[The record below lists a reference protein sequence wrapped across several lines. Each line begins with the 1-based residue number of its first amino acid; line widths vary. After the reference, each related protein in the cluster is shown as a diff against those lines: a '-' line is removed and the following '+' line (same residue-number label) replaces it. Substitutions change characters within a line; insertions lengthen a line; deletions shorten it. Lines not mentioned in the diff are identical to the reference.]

1 MPTHQRHH
9 GDNGN
14 HIPLLYRSLSTRR
27 ASYPKYIMLKNGDT
41 PIPIKQQNLGN
52 DNCYAHVLSGHAVT
66 LLPMVDDIADA
77 LYWSQGIFSPPLLRY
92 THSVI
97 VKNLLRVCIVDEEHI
112 HPFEAHLKLR
122 MIAIHVLFNTHW
134 NELPVLAIRS
144 YVELHWGQEISSVG
158 FKRALLQAAIDLNH
172 LKT

>member
-14 HIPLLYRSLSTRR
+14 HHIPLLYRSLSTRR

-41 PIPIKQQNLGN
+41 PIPIKQHYLGN
-52 DNCYAHVLSGHAVT
+52 DNCSTLVLSGHAVT
-66 LLPMVDDIADA
+66 LPPMVDDIADA
-77 LYWSQGIFSPPLLRY
+77 LYWLQGIFSPPLLRC

-97 VKNLLRVCIVDEEHI
+97 AKILMRVCIVDEEHI
-112 HPFEAHLKLR
+112 HPFEAHFQLG

-134 NELPVLAIRS
+134 NELPRSAIRS
-144 YVELHWGQEISSVG
+144 YIELRWGQEISSVG
-158 FKRALLQAAIDLNH
+158 FKRVLLQADIDLND
-172 LKT
+172 L

>member
-1 MPTHQRHH
+1 
-9 GDNGN
+9 
-14 HIPLLYRSLSTRR
+14 
-27 ASYPKYIMLKNGDT
+27 MLKNGDT
-41 PIPIKQQNLGN
+41 PIPIKRHYLGN
-52 DNCYAHVLSGHAVT
+52 DNCNALVLSGHAVT
-66 LLPMVDDIADA
+66 LPPMVDDIADA
-77 LYWSQGIFSPPLLRY
+77 LYWLHGIFSPPLLRC

-97 VKNLLRVCIVDEEHI
+97 AKNLLRVCIVDEEHI
-112 HPFEAHLKLR
+112 HPFEAHLKLG

-144 YVELHWGQEISSVG
+144 YVELRWGQEISSVG